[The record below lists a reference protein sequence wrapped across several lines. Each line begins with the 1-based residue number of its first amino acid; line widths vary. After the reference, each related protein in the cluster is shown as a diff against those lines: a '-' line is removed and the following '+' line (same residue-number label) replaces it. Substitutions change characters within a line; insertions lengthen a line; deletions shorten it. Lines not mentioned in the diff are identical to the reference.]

1 MSVSSP
7 EPLHKKH
14 SLSPSHQSTRNA
26 QKQRSRVDAT
36 WREANPFTASPTSR
50 GINTRLSS
58 HIREIWSEL
67 TCRFFGA
74 SRINTAASTPQ
85 SRITLP
91 EKRFRAGRKES
102 IARDTHKKTLR
113 LLSTGV
119 ACSFFFLPTGQC
131 YKSIPFSRRVWR
143 KQSSRHSSAVKSKL
157 AMAGSTRHIQSAV
170 NKPVERRLQLRI
182 GKMQYQGSW

>member
-119 ACSFFFLPTGQC
+119 ACSFFFTHRTMLQMYSLLETRMTKAIFSTFLRCEIQAC
-131 YKSIPFSRRVWR
+131 YGRIDAT
-143 KQSSRHSSAVKSKL
+143 HSV
-157 AMAGSTRHIQSAV
+157 RC
-170 NKPVERRLQLRI
+170 E
-182 GKMQYQGSW
+182 